1 MTRGSLRASSD
12 ESRFILRAELRRGD
26 DIVISYAFDL
36 TERSAFVAT
45 DWFADIGSEV
55 SLVLSFPRLLDSV
68 ELAARVEGQ
77 CPPSGPGAPAGLRL
91 GFEPND
97 TLTALVRRASD
108 PNLPPLQACRILF
121 VEDNG

>member
-26 DIVISYAFDL
+26 DVVISYAFDL

-45 DWFADIGSEV
+45 DWIADVGADV
-55 SLVLSFPRLLDSV
+55 ALRLSFPRLLDPI
-68 ELAARVEGQ
+68 ELAARVEDQ
-77 CPPSGPGAPAGLRL
+77 CSPSGPGAPAGLRL

-97 TLTALVRRASD
+97 ELTA
-108 PNLPPLQACRILF
+108 
-121 VEDNG
+121 